1 MKLLSTVFFMTAAIA
16 APLKYDANDIMKK
29 NEAAR
34 KLTQLQASGKIVIDG
49 GSRKRQE
56 KTFTWWRQLQP
67 DGVHY
72 NTLTKFHTPATV
84 KDQAILFLE
93 ADGDKTEILM
103 WLPTFKKTRI
113 VESSQQNGSFMASD
127 FSFSDI
133 TALQNE
139 EYNYAGNEMTT
150 CPNTTTPK
158 TLQCYKITATLKNPK
173 SAERLGYS
181 KLQLWIRNDNHMS
194 DRVHYF
200 DQAGKLFK
208 ELDSTQITQV
218 GKGSYFFNHLHMK
231 NLTNG
236 QFTVLEF
243 SALNSKTAIP
253 AAKFFKQRLGKD
265 D

>member
-1 MKLLSTVFFMTAAIA
+1 MKFLFIILFATTLHASASFKAA
-16 APLKYDANDIMKK
+16 DVMKK

-34 KLTQLQASGKIVIDG
+34 RITQLKASGKIVIDG
-49 GSRKRQE
+49 GQRKRQE
-56 KTFTWWRQLQP
+56 KTFTWWRQLQK

-72 NTLTKFHTPATV
+72 NTLTKFHTPAAV

-93 ADGDKTEILM
+93 SEGDKNEILM

-113 VESSQQNGSFMASD
+113 IESSQQNGSFMASD

-139 EYNYAGNEMTT
+139 DYNYKEEGIEA
-150 CPNTTTPK
+150 CPNTK
-158 TLQCYKITATLKNPK
+158 DQKDLKCFKITATLKNAK
-173 SAERLGYS
+173 SADRLGYS
-181 KLQLWIRNDNHMS
+181 KLLLWIRNDNHMS

-200 DQAGKLFK
+200 DKSGNLFK
-208 ELDSTQITQV
+208 ELDTTSISEIS
-218 GKGSYFFNHLHMK
+218 KGSYFFSHLHMK

-236 QFTVLEF
+236 QFTLLEF
-243 SALNSKTAIP
+243 SNLDAKTKISEN
-253 AAKFFKQRLGKD
+253 KFFKQRLGKD

>member
-1 MKLLSTVFFMTAAIA
+1 MKSALLLLLSAAAIA
-16 APLKYDANDIMKK
+16 APPKYNATLIMKK

-72 NTLTKFHTPATV
+72 NTLTKFHTPVTV

-93 ADGDKTEILM
+93 AEGDKTEILM

-139 EYNYAGNEMTT
+139 DYNYANSGMVA
-150 CPNTTTPK
+150 CPNTRSPK
-158 TLQCYKITATLKNPK
+158 NLQCYKITATLKNPK

-200 DQAGKLFK
+200 NQAGKLFK
-208 ELDSTQITQV
+208 ELDTTQITQV

-243 SALNSKTAIP
+243 SNLDSKTVIP